1 MGKDKDMLTD
11 AGIIIEDPGFLRTWS
26 GYHNLEFLYTLRNK
40 KNKDYL
46 CSVLRKVGL
55 DPALKRPVG
64 KYSLGMRQRLALA
77 QAIMEDPGILI
88 LDEPMNGLDKNGVRE
103 IRELLLKM
111 KEENKL
117 IILASHN
124 REDIEVLCDEV
135 YEMEGGVISKV
146 KGERHRSKFLQKLA
160 FGSYNKRIADKRT
173 ANDWLTKNTEMVD
186 AYNRDKYCT
195 FLFTV
200 NGYQTLFDVLGFIQK
215 KENIEKIPKN
225 LPVYMIAGEE
235 DPVGNYGKGVEKVFE
250 EYRKCGIRDLEL
262 KLYEDDRHEILNELD
277 RENVY
282 LDVKNWILKHI

>member
-1 MGKDKDMLTD
+1 MIGNDHKGHGLTAEKDEDLGYFGEEKS
-11 AGIIIEDPGFLRTWS
+11 AAVIEDLHEVTRYAKEQYGADVPYFLFGHSMGSFMARRYLMTY
-26 GYHNLEFLYTLRNK
+26 GEELTGAIICGTGYTLGVVLTAGK
-40 KNKDYL
+40 L
-46 CSVLRKVGL
+46 C
-55 DPALKRPVG
+55 A
-64 KYSLGMRQRLALA
+64 
-77 QAIMEDPGILI
+77 
-88 LDEPMNGLDKNGVRE
+88 
-103 IRELLLKM
+103 
-111 KEENKL
+111 
-117 IILASHN
+117 
-124 REDIEVLCDEV
+124 
-135 YEMEGGVISKV
+135 GVISKV